1 MKLIEPKY
9 QELLAGGGALITR
22 LRYGIPGGTSTL
34 WVLHPPFLADLPL
47 AQSSTTQVLYSTL
60 TTKKNEGPITQVWGC
75 QWVSTYFGRGLL
87 IIIML
92 NIFAQAYWSSFIEV
106 STILPIVSTNVKLI
120 VVSKKFI
127 LFIVAY
133 QKHQSQYYLIIH

>member
-1 MKLIEPKY
+1 
-9 QELLAGGGALITR
+9 
-22 LRYGIPGGTSTL
+22 
-34 WVLHPPFLADLPL
+34 
-47 AQSSTTQVLYSTL
+47 
-60 TTKKNEGPITQVWGC
+60 
-75 QWVSTYFGRGLL
+75 
-87 IIIML
+87 ML